1 MIETLFRHLILL
13 VLIFSLLLSPISV
26 SAAEIG
32 QGTIEGQVINDTENG
47 GSVDSQEVILTTYL
61 GEEEIE
67 TESTTTDSD
76 GFFRFSEI
84 STEPGLS
91 YDVEVH
97 YQEVEYKSE
106 RLVFDD
112 GNLIKS
118 IKLIVYDATE
128 DPEVIEVELAH
139 IIIYVEPDILHV
151 EEYLLFFNESDKA
164 YVGTTSSSDES
175 NRESLKF
182 SIPKDAVELK
192 ADHGLM
198 DCCII
203 ITENGFIDTMP
214 VLPGPKEVVY
224 SYQIYPNS
232 KKYVFSEDANYPI
245 RNLTLLIQG
254 DNIGVSS
261 EQLFAGEPLSIE
273 SVTFNHLTGN
283 NIARGEQV
291 SVQLSGLPVTRNSAD
306 IVWLALVLAIL
317 FGGFLFVFIL
327 RRRKLV
333 VEVPLESKE
342 KAYQEVLME
351 LAQLDDDFED
361 GKIDK
366 EVYRRLRTE
375 KKSQLLQS
383 AKSIKGNAGNQ

>member
-1 MIETLFRHLILL
+1 LFSI
-13 VLIFSLLLSPISV
+13 LLSPASV

-61 GEEEIE
+61 GEEEME
-67 TESTTTDSD
+67 TESTTTASD
-76 GFFRFSEI
+76 GFFRFLEI

-91 YDVEVH
+91 YDVEVL
-97 YQEVEYKSE
+97 YQEVEYRSE

-112 GNLIKS
+112 DNLIKS
-118 IKLIVYDATE
+118 IELIVYDTTE
-128 DPEVIEVELAH
+128 NPEVIEMELAH
-139 IIIYVEPDILHV
+139 IIIYVESDILQV
-151 EEYLLFFNESDKA
+151 EEYLLFINESDKT
-164 YVGTTSSSDES
+164 YVGMISSNDES
-175 NRESLKF
+175 IRESLKF
-182 SIPKDAVELK
+182 TIPKGAAELK
-192 ADHGLM
+192 AGYGLM

-224 SYQIYPNS
+224 SYQIYPDS
-232 KKYVFSEDANYPI
+232 KEYVFSKDADYPV

-254 DNIGVSS
+254 ENIDISS
-261 EQLFAGEPLSIE
+261 EQLFADEPLSIE
-273 SVTFNHLTGN
+273 GVTFNHLTGN
-283 NIARGEQV
+283 NIARGEQL
-291 SVQLSGLPVTRNSAD
+291 SVQLSELPVTGSSIN
-306 IVWLALVLAIL
+306 IVWLALILAIL
-317 FGGFLFVFIL
+317 IGGFLFVFTL

-333 VEVPLESKE
+333 VEVPPESKE
-342 KAYQEVLME
+342 KAYQEVLTE

-366 EVYRRLRTE
+366 EVYRRLRDE

>member
-1 MIETLFRHLILL
+1 M
-13 VLIFSLLLSPISV
+13 FSLLLAPTSV

-61 GEEEIE
+61 GEEEME

-76 GFFRFSEI
+76 GFFRFLEI
-84 STEPGLS
+84 STEPGRS
-91 YDVEVH
+91 YGVEIH
-97 YQEVEYKSE
+97 YQEVEYRSE

-112 GNLIKS
+112 DNLVKS
-118 IKLIVYDATE
+118 IELIVYDTTE
-128 DPEVIEVELAH
+128 NPEAIEMELSH
-139 IIIYVEPDILHV
+139 IIIYVEPDILQV
-151 EEYLLFFNESDKA
+151 EEYLLFINESDKT
-164 YVGTTSSSDES
+164 YVGTINFNDES
-175 NRESLKF
+175 IRESLKF
-182 SIPKDAVELK
+182 TIPEGAAELK
-192 ADHGLM
+192 AGYGLM

-224 SYQIYPNS
+224 SYQIYPDS
-232 KKYVFSEDANYPI
+232 KEYVFSKDANYPI

-254 DNIGVSS
+254 ENIDISS
-261 EQLFAGEPLSIE
+261 EQLFADEPLSIE
-273 SVTFNHLTGN
+273 GVTFNHLTGN

-291 SVQLSGLPVTRNSAD
+291 SFQLSELPVTGSSIN
-306 IVWLALVLAIL
+306 IVWLALILAIL
-317 FGGFLFVFIL
+317 IGGFLFVFTL

-333 VEVPLESKE
+333 VEVPPESKE
-342 KAYQEVLME
+342 KAYQEVLTE

-366 EVYRRLRTE
+366 EVYRRLRDE
-375 KKSQLLQS
+375 KKSQLLKP

>member
-1 MIETLFRHLILL
+1 MFRHLILL
-13 VLIFSLLLSPISV
+13 VLIFSLLLSPASV
-26 SAAEIG
+26 YAAETG
-32 QGTIEGQVINDTENG
+32 QGTIEGQIINDTENG
-47 GSVDSQEVILTTYL
+47 DSVDSQEVILTTYL
-61 GEEEIE
+61 GEEEME

-106 RLVFDD
+106 RLVFNDD
-112 GNLIKS
+112 NLIKS
-118 IKLIVYDATE
+118 IELIVYDTTE
-128 DPEVIEVELAH
+128 DPEVIEMELAH
-139 IIIYVEPDILHV
+139 IIIYVEPDILQV
-151 EEYLLFFNESDKA
+151 EEYLLFINESDKA

-175 NRESLKF
+175 IRESLKF
-182 SIPKDAVELK
+182 TIPKDAVELE
-192 ADHGLM
+192 AGYGLM

-224 SYQIYPNS
+224 SYHIHPDS
-232 KKYVFSEDANYPI
+232 KKYVFSKDANYPI

-254 DNIGVSS
+254 ENIDISS

-273 SVTFNHLTGN
+273 SSTFNHLTGN
-283 NIARGEQV
+283 NIARGERV
-291 SVQLSGLPVTRNSAD
+291 SVQLSGLPITRNPAD
-306 IVWLALVLAIL
+306 ILWLALILAIL

-342 KAYQEVLME
+342 KAYQEVLTE

-366 EVYRRLRTE
+366 EVYRRLRDE

-383 AKSIKGNAGNQ
+383 AKIIKGNTGNQ